1 MIASVSCPGSV
12 VPGREFAGRTA
23 VITGA
28 SSGIGEAIALELA
41 GRGAALAAASRNRS
55 ALQAC
60 PDRGFEADLS
70 TDAGLEAWIEDLVS
84 NLPAVDLL
92 IHAAG
97 VIVPARM
104 DAARI
109 EDLDL
114 QYRLNVR
121 APYRITQALLPAVAC
136 QPRTGGFCELERR
149 APRRLRTSGQYAA
162 TKAALAAIADSLR
175 DEVNSGRH
183 PCPYGL
189 PRPHRQPHAE
199 AAPSEPKSRPWQPGR
214 LAQPSDIAHAV
225 VQALLLPRTA
235 EITEIAI
242 RPMLKD

>member
-1 MIASVSCPGSV
+1 MIASVSYPGTV

-55 ALQAC
+55 AFQGLQYRA
-60 PDRGFEADLS
+60 FAADLS
-70 TDAGLEAWIEDLVS
+70 TDAGLETWIEDLVS

-104 DAARI
+104 DSARI
-109 EDLDL
+109 QDLDL

-121 APYRITQALLPAVAC
+121 TPYRLTQALLPKLRASRGQIVFVNSSAA
-136 QPRTGGFCELERR
+136 RR
-149 APRRLRTSGQYAA
+149 AGSGVGQYAA

-175 DEVNSGRH
+175 DEVNPDGVRVLTVYPGRTAS
-183 PCPYGL
+183 PMQKRLY
-189 PRPHRQPHAE
+189 QAE
-199 AAPSEPKSRPWQPGR
+199 ERPWQPER

>member
-1 MIASVSCPGSV
+1 MIASVSCPGAV
-12 VPGREFAGRTA
+12 GPGREFAGRTA

-55 ALQAC
+55 ALQQLPC
-60 PDRGFEADLS
+60 RSFEADLS
-70 TDAGLEAWIEDLVS
+70 TDTGLEAWIEDLALH
-84 NLPAVDLL
+84 LPAVDIL

-121 APYRITQALLPAVAC
+121 APYRITQALLP
-136 QPRTGGFCELERR
+136 
-149 APRRLRTSGQYAA
+149 RLRASRGQVVFVNSSAARRPGADVGQYAA

-175 DEVNSGRH
+175 DEVNPDGIRVLTVYPGRTASRMQKQLH
-183 PCPYGL
+183 E
-189 PRPHRQPHAE
+189 AE
-199 AAPSEPKSRPWQPGR
+199 GRDWQPGR

-242 RPMLKD
+242 RPMLKA